1 MTAIEL
7 HGVTKQ
13 FADVTAVDD
22 LDLAVEEGEIYGF
35 LGPNGAGKS
44 TTINMV
50 LDLVRPTTGTVTV
63 LGRDAT
69 ADSVDIRRRTG
80 VLPEGFSVYDRLSGR
95 KHVEFAIESK
105 EADAEPEALLE
116 RVGLSPEDWDRK
128 AGGYSKGMC
137 QRLALAMALVGEPE
151 LLILDEPSSGLDP
164 AGAKEMRDIVRAEA
178 DRGATV
184 FFSSHVLGQVEAV
197 CDRVGILRDGT
208 LVAEDSIEGLR
219 DAVGGEETLDIETAG
234 VDETALESV
243 RALEGVSQV
252 TRVEGSDGRIRVNC
266 ADDAKTRVIGALEDA
281 GVGVSDFHTE
291 EASLEDLFLAYTE
304 GDSASPGTDGDDEET
319 AEAPT
324 DGDEARSASDDEPE
338 GDDDEP
344 EMEPEGTERDEAG
357 EADGT
362 GERAEAEETEETDEG
377 TEETDEGTEE
387 TDETDPTATTEEVER

>member
-7 HGVTKQ
+7 RGVTKE
-13 FADVTAVDD
+13 FADVTAVED
-22 LDLAVEEGEIYGF
+22 LDLTVERGEVYGF

-69 ADSVDIRRRTG
+69 ADSVEIRRRTG
-80 VLPEGFSVYDRLSGR
+80 VLPEGFAVYDRLTGR

-105 EADAEPEALLE
+105 EADADPDALLE
-116 RVGLSPEDWDRK
+116 RVGLDPEDGNRK

-164 AGAKEMRDIVRAEA
+164 AGAKEMRDIVRTEAE
-178 DRGATV
+178 RGATV

-197 CDRVGILRDGT
+197 CDRVGIMREGE

-219 DAVGGEETLDIETAG
+219 DAAGGEETLEIETAG
-234 VDETALESV
+234 MDDADEGALDAV
-243 RALEGVSQV
+243 RALSGVS
-252 TRVEGSDGRIRVNC
+252 RVDRDGDGVVVNC
-266 ADDAKTRVIGALEDA
+266 VSDAKTRVIAALEDA
-281 GVGVSDFHTE
+281 GVDVADFHTK

-304 GDSASPGTDGDDEET
+304 GDSPNGDGGSRDDARET
-319 AEAPT
+319 TA
-324 DGDEARSASDDEPE
+324 GDETGND
-338 GDDDEP
+338 
-344 EMEPEGTERDEAG
+344 G
-357 EADGT
+357 EA
-362 GERAEAEETEETDEG
+362 
-377 TEETDEGTEE
+377 
-387 TDETDPTATTEEVER
+387 TAEEVER